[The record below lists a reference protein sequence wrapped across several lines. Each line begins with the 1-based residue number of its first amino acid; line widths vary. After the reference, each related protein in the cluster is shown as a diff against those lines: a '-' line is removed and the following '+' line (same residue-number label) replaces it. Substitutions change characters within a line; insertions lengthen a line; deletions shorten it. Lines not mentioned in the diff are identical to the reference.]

1 MQNGNNV
8 FSRSI
13 SAIRFLW
20 TSIFFILFHIFF
32 FNDNRAMNV
41 GLGLPEGVS
50 IYDAKITHS
59 IRCYGLTIVV
69 LLCVPLHNIS
79 ECVLCILKRLQQ

>member
-1 MQNGNNV
+1 METMYFHGV
-8 FSRSI
+8 FLRYDSYRQVFFYFI
-13 SAIRFLW
+13 SY
-20 TSIFFILFHIFF
+20 IFF

-50 IYDAKITHS
+50 IYDAKITPY

-69 LLCVPLHNIS
+69 LLCVPLQNIS
-79 ECVLCILKRLQQ
+79 ERVLCILK